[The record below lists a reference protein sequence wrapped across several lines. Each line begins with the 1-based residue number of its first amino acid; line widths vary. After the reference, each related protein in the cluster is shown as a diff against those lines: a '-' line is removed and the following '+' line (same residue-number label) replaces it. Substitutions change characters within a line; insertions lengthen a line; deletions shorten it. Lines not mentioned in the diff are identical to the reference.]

1 MWWYGWK
8 AHDAFR
14 TGKRF
19 RNISR
24 YFLRGDWM
32 QSSCLQESWCNNYQ
46 TNDSAAADD
55 LPYQLCTPSLNLFRS
70 PVSQYFV
77 NIISQRS
84 LFDPHVMWCV
94 MFQVYNMLGPA
105 GGRSVRR
112 TLSPLLEMLSRI
124 QIRPFNRLSD
134 EDVVS
139 SNRSLSLS
147 ILDCQSIHRVNI
159 C

>member
-1 MWWYGWK
+1 
-8 AHDAFR
+8 
-14 TGKRF
+14 
-19 RNISR
+19 
-24 YFLRGDWM
+24 
-32 QSSCLQESWCNNYQ
+32 
-46 TNDSAAADD
+46 
-55 LPYQLCTPSLNLFRS
+55 
-70 PVSQYFV
+70 
-77 NIISQRS
+77 
-84 LFDPHVMWCV
+84 
-94 MFQVYNMLGPA
+94 MLGPA